1 MFKLQ
6 EGDKIGI
13 ITPSNF
19 LDYQTPLDPELK
31 ASLAHNRGI
40 NPRDAADLA
49 VEYLKSLGLQPILGE
64 HVYDKFRHMGGTPQ
78 NRADDFNKF
87 IRNPEIKA
95 VFCSTGGAGAQYM
108 LPYLDYEN
116 LRKNPKPIFGISDA
130 STLQIAAQSLSAAR
144 HTTVSAWLTISNTAK
159 SALRPTL
166 T

>member
-49 VEYLKSLGLQPILGE
+49 V
-64 HVYDKFRHMGGTPQ
+64 
-78 NRADDFNKF
+78 
-87 IRNPEIKA
+87 
-95 VFCSTGGAGAQYM
+95 
-108 LPYLDYEN
+108 
-116 LRKNPKPIFGISDA
+116 
-130 STLQIAAQSLSAAR
+130 
-144 HTTVSAWLTISNTAK
+144 
-159 SALRPTL
+159 
-166 T
+166 

>member
-49 VEYLKSLGLQPILGE
+49 VEYLKIQTHGRHAAEPCRRLQ
-64 HVYDKFRHMGGTPQ
+64 
-78 NRADDFNKF
+78 
-87 IRNPEIKA
+87 
-95 VFCSTGGAGAQYM
+95 
-108 LPYLDYEN
+108 
-116 LRKNPKPIFGISDA
+116 
-130 STLQIAAQSLSAAR
+130 
-144 HTTVSAWLTISNTAK
+144 
-159 SALRPTL
+159 
-166 T
+166 